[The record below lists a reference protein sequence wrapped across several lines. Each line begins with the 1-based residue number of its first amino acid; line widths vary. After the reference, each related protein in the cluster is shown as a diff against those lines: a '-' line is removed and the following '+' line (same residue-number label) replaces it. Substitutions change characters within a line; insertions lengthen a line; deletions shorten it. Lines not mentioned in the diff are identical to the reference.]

1 MSLWSERV
9 LVALP
14 HDHPLS
20 SRETVYW
27 TDLRGE
33 TVLPATTTPERSSNI
48 FRFPSSS
55 GLRSAQKSGATTS
68 VAASSKAGS
77 A

>member
-48 FRFPSSS
+48 FCFQAR
-55 GLRSAQKSGATTS
+55 LA
-68 VAASSKAGS
+68 
-77 A
+77 

>member
-14 HDHPLS
+14 HDHHLS

-33 TVLPATTTPERSSNI
+33 TVLLSLYDPERSSNI
-48 FRFPSSS
+48 FWFPSSS
-55 GLRSAQKSGATTS
+55 RLRSAQKSSATTS
-68 VAASSKAGS
+68 VAAASKA
-77 A
+77 